1 MRIKGRTYMYV
12 SNNFLDQFNL
22 LFENSRDFV
31 FFMRKI
37 GRDYEYVYTNRS
49 AREMLG
55 QDCIGYTV
63 EQAID
68 KDAAKF
74 IINQYNLAIDKNE
87 QHEFEDYAYFKY
99 SVHKHETTVI
109 PVHIDGDIYVLAITK
124 EISFDRDIQDKYLF
138 MRSVFFKTFLSTVLV
153 KKDGTL
159 IEANPTFLEG
169 FNLIIDDVR
178 GKKFADLPIFTDQ
191 SAKLIQ
197 QLISNTNV
205 DDQFDTQMLTFI
217 DHNGKEHYNM
227 ATFSPIYRGD
237 EVRAVFIIFQDVTKY
252 ILQEKQLKST
262 MHGLHMFKRALNF
275 AAEVTITNLNGEIIE
290 VNDRFIERTGY
301 QREELIGKTH
311 NIVNSKYHPPEFF
324 KDLWTTI
331 KSGNIWRGEV
341 RNRTKFGETYWVDTT
356 IIPLT
361 NQEGEVFQYIT
372 IHFNVSEKKE
382 LMIELRN
389 IERTF
394 RLITEN
400 TNDFIVIL
408 NGEGTVSY
416 FSPSYIRKLGYTEE
430 ELNEISY
437 EKLIHPD
444 SLQTWYRLL
453 HNSDDIEN
461 DGNIEL
467 LLLAKNDDIIWTEG
481 NYTLVYDYVHNMP
494 AQIIM
499 VSREITERKERED
512 SLMFLAY
519 HDSLTQLPNRRY
531 LQKEFPQFIE
541 FANTNFESFAVLYI
555 DGDNFKLVNDCY
567 GHDTGDI
574 FLMNFGKALLKS
586 VRKSDLVVRMGGDEF
601 LIIVSNLSRDKAEL
615 EQSIHLVL
623 KNIRENLKKGWQVGN
638 IVFEPTA
645 SIGVSIYPY
654 DGVTMDELLE
664 NADRALYKAKQLSK
678 NTQCIPFF
686 RK

>member
-1 MRIKGRTYMYV
+1 MSV
-12 SNNFLDQFNL
+12 SGNLIDYLKL

-31 FFMRKI
+31 FFMLKKDT
-37 GRDYEYVYTNRS
+37 DYEYVYTNRS
-49 AREMLG
+49 ATEMHG
-55 QDCIGYTV
+55 RNCIGYTV
-63 EQAID
+63 QEALD

-74 IINQYNLAIDKNE
+74 IIHQYNLAINKNN
-87 QHEFEDYAYFKY
+87 QHEFEDYSYFKF

-109 PVHIDGDIYVLAITK
+109 PVHIDEEIYVLAITK
-124 EISFDRDIQDKYLF
+124 EISIDRDIQDKYLF
-138 MRSVFFKTFLSTVLV
+138 MRSIFFKTFLSTVLV
-153 KKDGTL
+153 KSDGTL
-159 IEANPTFLEG
+159 IEANPTFLDG
-169 FNLIIDDVR
+169 FNLNIDDVR
-178 GKKFADLPIFTDQ
+178 GKKFVELPIFTEE
-191 SAKLIQ
+191 SANQIQ
-197 QLISNTNV
+197 QLIVNK
-205 DDQFDTQMLTFI
+205 DAEDRFDTQMLSFI
-217 DHNGKEHYNM
+217 DHNKKDCYFM
-227 ATFSPIYRGD
+227 ATFSPLHRGD
-237 EVRAVFIIFQDVTKY
+237 DVAAVFIIFQDVTEY
-252 ILQEKQLKST
+252 ILQEKQLKTT
-262 MHGLHMFKRALNF
+262 MHGLNMFKRALNF

-331 KSGNIWRGEV
+331 GSGNIWRGEV
-341 RNRTKFGETYWVDTT
+341 CNRTKFGETYWVDTT

-361 NQEGEVFQYIT
+361 TQEGEVYQYIT
-372 IHFNVSEKKE
+372 IHFNVSDKKK

-408 NGEGTVSY
+408 NGDGTVSY
-416 FSPSYIRKLGYTEE
+416 PSPSYIRKLGYTEE
-430 ELNEISY
+430 ELNDIKY

-444 SLQTWYRLL
+444 SIQTWNRLL
-453 HNSDDIEN
+453 SNSDEVEK

-467 LLLAKNDDIIWTEG
+467 LLLCKNGSIIWTEG
-481 NYTLVYDYVHNMP
+481 NYTLVYDHVHNMP
-494 AQIIM
+494 SQIIM

-531 LQKEFPQFIE
+531 LQREFPQFIE
-541 FANTNFESFAVLYI
+541 KANTNFESFAILYI
-555 DGDNFKLVNDCY
+555 DGDNFKDVNDRY

-586 VRKSDLVVRMGGDEF
+586 VRKNDLVVRIGGDEF
-601 LIIVSNLSRDKAEL
+601 LIIIANLSRYKDEL
-615 EQSIHLVL
+615 VHSIQLIL
-623 KNIRENLKKGWQVGN
+623 NNIRENLMIGWKVRD
-638 IVFEPTA
+638 IVFVPTA

-664 NADRALYKAKQLSK
+664 SADRALYQAKQTSK
-678 NTQCIPFF
+678 NTQFIPFF
-686 RK
+686 HK

>member
-1 MRIKGRTYMYV
+1 MYV
-12 SNNFLDQFNL
+12 NSNFMDHLKL

-37 GRDYEYVYTNRS
+37 GQDYEYVYTNRS
-49 AREMLG
+49 ATEMLG
-55 QDCIGYTV
+55 RDCIGDTV
-63 EQAID
+63 QQAID

-74 IINQYNLAIDKNE
+74 IINHYNLAIDKNG
-87 QHEFEDYAYFKY
+87 QHEFEDYAYIKF

-109 PVHIDGDIYVLAITK
+109 PVHIDGEIYVLAITK
-124 EISFDRDIQDKYLF
+124 EISIDRDIQDKYLF

-153 KKDGTL
+153 KSDGTL

-169 FNLIIDDVR
+169 FDLQIDDVR
-178 GKKFADLPIFTDQ
+178 GKKMVDLPIFTDQ
-191 SAKLIQ
+191 SAKQIQ
-197 QLISNTNV
+197 QLITNTNA
-205 DDQFDTQMLTFI
+205 DDRFDTQMLTFI
-217 DHNGKEHYNM
+217 DHNKKDRYYM
-227 ATFSPIYRGD
+227 ATFSPISRGD
-237 EVRAVFIIFQDVTKY
+237 EVTAIFIIFQEVTEY
-252 ILQEKQLKST
+252 ILQKKQLKTT
-262 MHGLHMFKRALNF
+262 MHGLNMFKRALNF
-275 AAEVTITNLNGEIIE
+275 AAEVTITNLKGEIVE
-290 VNDRFIERTGY
+290 VNDRFLERTGY
-301 QREELIGKTH
+301 RREELIGKTH

-331 KSGNIWRGEV
+331 ESGNIWRGEV
-341 RNRTKFGETYWVDTT
+341 RNRTKYGEMYWVDTT

-372 IHFNVSEKKE
+372 IHFNVSEKKKM
-382 LMIELRN
+382 MIELRN

-408 NGEGTVSY
+408 NGDGTVSY
-416 FSPSYIRKLGYTEE
+416 SSPSYIRKLGYTEE
-430 ELNEISY
+430 ELHEINY

-444 SLQTWYRLL
+444 SLQTWNRLL
-453 HNSDDIEN
+453 HNSHEVEK
-461 DGNIEL
+461 DGSIEL
-467 LLLAKNDDIIWTEG
+467 LLLSKNDDIIWTEG
-481 NYTLVYDYVHNMP
+481 NYTLVYDYVQNMP
-494 AQIIM
+494 IQIIM

-541 FANTNFESFAVLYI
+541 YANTNFESFAVLYI

-567 GHDTGDI
+567 GHDIGDI

-601 LIIVSNLSRDKAEL
+601 LILVSNLSRDKSEL
-615 EQSIHLVL
+615 EQSIHHVL

-645 SIGVSIYPY
+645 SIGVSIYPF
-654 DGVTMDELLE
+654 DGVMMDELLE
-664 NADRALYKAKQLSK
+664 NADRALYQAKQMSK
-678 NTQCIPFF
+678 NTQSIPYFH
-686 RK
+686 K